1 MPNETRVTEPG
12 SKLDS
17 ETGSTSRPEEGVEN
31 VRFRRSGSGQPSDPG
46 SGVRTVNGKS
56 VALVEHQDVKRD
68 VRAPRPRL
76 LGTLVRA
83 HVLGRL
89 GRLASLLALDLGAL
103 WAAIF
108 SALALKEL
116 IRGNFVFDRVA
127 HTTWEYLPFVFLVTA
142 LLFARSRLYGP
153 REVRPGLTAIVSG
166 LFWVAVVSLAFALVN
181 GLDFRSYYVFYG
193 GLFFGLIWVGSLR
206 WLYEKATG
214 LALRMLGRRRRAILV
229 GSGDQIEAVGRALS
243 ADGSPTPYEP
253 IGYISLTPRPENGL
267 RDLGGLDDLP
277 ALIDEHRV
285 HEVIIADPDFPQ
297 HEAFEL
303 VDRCH
308 DRGVAVRIAPTTME
322 IMTREHQ
329 LVPGQT
335 VPLFELK
342 PPVFEGVDF
351 VIKRTF
357 DFVGAGFLM
366 LVLSPVFGSIAL
378 AIKLTSRGPVMF
390 RSRRPGIGGQPFN
403 CLKFRTM
410 QSKAEQRQSELEDR
424 NEASG
429 ALFKMRSDPRLTP
442 IGGFLRRFSLDE
454 LPQLVNVLRGEMS
467 LVGPRPLPQRD
478 YDRLED
484 WHRKRYLVLP
494 GITGLWQVS
503 GRAELDFDEL
513 VRLDFLYLERW
524 SVFLDMSI
532 LLKTVPAVLTRKG
545 AF

>member
-1 MPNETRVTEPG
+1 MANKTHVTERA
-12 SKLDS
+12 SQVDS
-17 ETGSTSRPEEGVEN
+17 ESAASTLERPAAGRRFQRAGAASAKERAST
-31 VRFRRSGSGQPSDPG
+31 VR
-46 SGVRTVNGKS
+46 VANGKS
-56 VALVEHQDVKRD
+56 VESLEHHDVQRD
-68 VRAPRPRL
+68 VRAPRPQL

-83 HVLGRL
+83 QTIGRL
-89 GRLASLLALDLGAL
+89 GRLVSLLALDFGAL

-108 SALALKEL
+108 SALTLKEL
-116 IRGNFVFDRVA
+116 IKGDFVFEKVSG
-127 HTTWEYLPFVFLVTA
+127 TTWEYLPFVFLVTA
-142 LLFARSRLYGP
+142 LMFARSDLYGP
-153 REVRPGLTAIVSG
+153 REERPGLTAIVAG
-166 LFWVAVVSLAFALVN
+166 LFWVAVMSLAFALVN
-181 GLDFRSYYVFYG
+181 GLEFQSYYIFYG
-193 GLFFGLIWVGSLR
+193 GLFLGVVWVGGSR
-206 WLYEKATG
+206 WLYERATALL
-214 LALRMLGRRRRAILV
+214 LAALGRRRRAILV
-229 GSGDQIEAVGRALS
+229 GSGHQIEAVARALS
-243 ADGSPTPYEP
+243 ADGSQTAYEP

-267 RDLGGLDDLP
+267 RDLGALEDLP
-277 ALIDEHRV
+277 RLLDQNRV

-297 HEAFEL
+297 DEAFEL

-308 DRGVAVRIAPTTME
+308 ERGVAVRIAPTTME

-342 PPVFEGVDF
+342 PPVFEGVDY
-351 VIKRTF
+351 VVKRTF
-357 DFVGAGFLM
+357 DFVGAALL
-366 LVLSPVFGSIAL
+366 LVFLSPVLGSIAL
-378 AIKLTSRGPVMF
+378 AIKATSRGPVLF
-390 RSRRPGIGGQPFN
+390 RSRRPGIGGQPFD

-410 QSKAEQRQSELEDR
+410 HTRAEQRQAELEGS

-429 ALFKMRSDPRLTP
+429 PLFKMRSDPRLTP

-524 SVFLDMSI
+524 SVFLDLSI